1 MSSGHSLGEPEIQD
15 ARQAA
20 DDLHRRV
27 APLGE
32 AELDLLF
39 LQARSHNG
47 WKGDAV
53 SDEQLQSLYNIVRM
67 GPTSMNCSPARFIF
81 IRSDEGKQRLLPAL
95 SKGNIEKTL
104 AAPVIV
110 IIGYDL
116 DFPEYL
122 PQLFPH
128 TEAKRFFAGKPE
140 HTETTAF
147 RNSTLQGAYLLIAAR
162 AMGLDCGPMSGFD
175 HAKVDAEFFSGTAVR
190 SNFLCAIGVGDSS
203 KLFQRHPR
211 LSFSQ
216 ACELM

>member
-1 MSSGHSLGEPEIQD
+1 MSSGHSPGELEIQK
-15 ARQAA
+15 AQQAA

-27 APLGE
+27 APLGQ

-47 WKGDAV
+47 WNDDAV
-53 SDEQLQSLYNIVRM
+53 SDEQLQSLYDIVRM
-67 GPTSMNCSPARFIF
+67 GPTSMNCSPARFVF
-81 IRSDEGKQRLLPAL
+81 IRSGEGKQRLLPAL

-116 DFPEYL
+116 DFPAQL

-128 TEAKRFFAGKPE
+128 TDAKRFFAGKPE

-175 HAKVDAEFFSGTAVR
+175 HGIIDAEFFADTSIK
-190 SNFLCAIGVGDSS
+190 SNFICAMGRGDSS

-216 ACELM
+216 ACELA